1 MKFLDITDT
10 LFNGVQASSHIEFDH
25 EKIFYCEDD
34 ISGLKSIIAIHSSK
48 SGPAIGGCR
57 FRQYQTYEEG
67 LTDVL
72 RLSRGMTEK
81 NNAADIPFGGG
92 KAIIFSDKP
101 KSTELLV
108 AFASFLNQL
117 EGIYYSAEDMGIS
130 LADIQLVGKHT
141 PYVFDNVDPGSY
153 TAKGIFYSIQVALK
167 FYLQKDI
174 KDSIISL
181 QGAGSVGSELAKL
194 LGDMG
199 ATIYVQD
206 IDQVKLQQLSTENIH
221 IVEDALTQEC
231 DLLSPCAVGG
241 IFTESSIQN
250 LGCKIIAGGAN
261 NQLLNPTIDSH
272 LHKKGIRYIPDV
284 LINSGGVIGLT
295 KDILKRNDLQ
305 IEDDLKLIG
314 KRALDS
320 MSFAKA
326 NNMSVLEAIDGLL
339 I

>member
-48 SGPAIGGCR
+48 SGRAIGGCR

-130 LADIQLVGKHT
+130 LEDIQLVGKHT

>member
-10 LFNGVQASSHIEFDH
+10 LFNGVQASTHIEFDH

-34 ISGLKSIIAIHSSK
+34 ISGLKSIIAIHCSK

-130 LADIQLVGKHT
+130 LEDIQLVGKHT

>member
-130 LADIQLVGKHT
+130 LEDIQLVGKHT

-339 I
+339 V

>member
-57 FRQYQTYEEG
+57 FRHYETYEEG

-72 RLSRGMTEK
+72 RLSRGMTQK

-92 KAIIFSDKP
+92 KAIIFSDQP
-101 KSTELLV
+101 KSTELLI

-130 LADIQLVGKHT
+130 LEDIKLVGKHT

-153 TAKGIFYSIQVALK
+153 TAKGIFYSIQAALK

-174 KDSIISL
+174 KDSVISL
-181 QGAGSVGSELAKL
+181 QGAGSVGSQLANL
-194 LGDMG
+194 LRDMG

-206 IDQVKLQQLSTENIH
+206 IDQVKLKLLSATNIH
-221 IVEDALTQEC
+221 IVENALTQEC

-261 NQLLNPTIDSH
+261 NQLLNSSIDSH
-272 LHKKGIRYIPDV
+272 LYNKGIHYIPDV

-295 KDILKRNDLQ
+295 KDILKRSDLQ
-305 IEDDLKLIG
+305 IEEDLKLIG
-314 KRALDS
+314 KRALDY
-320 MSFAKA
+320 MSFAKG
-326 NNMSVLEAIDGLL
+326 NNISVLDAIDDLL

>member
-1 MKFLDITDT
+1 MKFLEITDT
-10 LFNGVQASSHIEFDH
+10 LFNGVQASTHIEFDH
-25 EKIFYCEDD
+25 EKIFYCEDG

-57 FRQYQTYEEG
+57 FRHYETYEEG

-72 RLSRGMTEK
+72 RLSRGMTQK

-92 KAIIFSDKP
+92 KAIIFSDQP

-130 LADIQLVGKHT
+130 LEDIQLVGKHT

-206 IDQVKLQQLSTENIH
+206 IDQVKLQQLSAENIH

>member
-10 LFNGVQASSHIEFDH
+10 LFSGVQASSHIEFDH

-130 LADIQLVGKHT
+130 LEDIQLVGKHT

-261 NQLLNPTIDSH
+261 NQLLNSTIDSH

>member
-1 MKFLDITDT
+1 MKFLDITNT
-10 LFNGVQASSHIEFDH
+10 LFNGIDASNHVEFDH
-25 EKIFYCEDD
+25 EKIFYCQDD

-57 FRQYQTYEEG
+57 FRHYQTYEEG

-92 KAIIFSDKP
+92 KAIIFNDQP
-101 KSTELLV
+101 KSTDLLE
-108 AFASFLNQL
+108 AFASFLNYL
-117 EGIYYSAEDMGIS
+117 EGIYYSAEDMGVS
-130 LADIQLVGKHT
+130 LQDIKLVGKYT

-153 TAKGIFYSIQVALK
+153 TAKGIFYSIQSALK

-174 KDSIISL
+174 KDSVISL
-181 QGAGSVGSELAKL
+181 QGAGSVGSQLANL
-194 LGDMG
+194 LGEMG
-199 ATIYVQD
+199 ATIYIQD
-206 IDQVKLQQLSTENIH
+206 IDQDKLKNLSTTSIH
-221 IVEDALTQEC
+221 IVENALTQEC

-261 NQLLNPTIDSH
+261 NQLLTPSIDSD
-272 LHKKGIRYIPDV
+272 LYKKGIHYIPDV

-295 KDILKRNDLQ
+295 KDILNRSDLQ
-305 IEDDLKLIG
+305 IEEDLKLIG

-320 MSFAKA
+320 MSFAKV
-326 NNMSVLEAIDGLL
+326 NNMSVLDAINGLL

>member
-1 MKFLDITDT
+1 MKFLDITNT
-10 LFNGVQASSHIEFDH
+10 LFNGIDASNHVEFDH
-25 EKIFYCEDD
+25 EKIFYCQDD

-57 FRQYQTYEEG
+57 FRHYQTYEEG

-92 KAIIFSDKP
+92 KAIIFNDQP
-101 KSTELLV
+101 KSTDLLE
-108 AFASFLNQL
+108 AFASFLNYL

-130 LADIQLVGKHT
+130 LQDIKLVGKHT

-153 TAKGIFYSIQVALK
+153 TAKGIFYSIQASLK

-174 KDSIISL
+174 KDSVISL
-181 QGAGSVGSELAKL
+181 QGAGSVGSQLANL
-194 LGDMG
+194 LGEMG
-199 ATIYVQD
+199 ATIYIQD
-206 IDQVKLQQLSTENIH
+206 IDQDKLKNLSTTSIH
-221 IVEDALTQEC
+221 IVENALTQEC

-261 NQLLNPTIDSH
+261 NQLLTPSIDSD
-272 LHKKGIRYIPDV
+272 LYKKGIHYIPDV

-295 KDILKRNDLQ
+295 KDILNRSDLQ
-305 IEDDLKLIG
+305 IEEDLKLIG

-320 MSFAKA
+320 MSFAKV
-326 NNMSVLEAIDGLL
+326 NNMSVLDAINGLL

>member
-1 MKFLDITDT
+1 MKFLDITNT
-10 LFNGVQASSHIEFDH
+10 LFNGIDASHHVEFDH
-25 EKIFYCEDD
+25 EKIFYCQDD

-57 FRQYQTYEEG
+57 FRHYQTYEEG

-92 KAIIFSDKP
+92 KAIIFNDQP
-101 KSTELLV
+101 KSTDLLE
-108 AFASFLNQL
+108 AFASFLNYL

-130 LADIQLVGKHT
+130 LQDIKLVGKHT

-153 TAKGIFYSIQVALK
+153 TAKGIFYSIQSALK

-174 KDSIISL
+174 KDSVISL
-181 QGAGSVGSELAKL
+181 QGAGSVGSQLANL
-194 LGDMG
+194 LGEMG
-199 ATIYVQD
+199 ATIYIQD
-206 IDQVKLQQLSTENIH
+206 IDQDKLKNLSTTSIH
-221 IVEDALTQEC
+221 IVENALTQEC

-261 NQLLNPTIDSH
+261 NQLLTPSIDSD
-272 LHKKGIRYIPDV
+272 LYKKGIHYIPDV

-295 KDILKRNDLQ
+295 KDILNRSDLQ
-305 IEDDLKLIG
+305 IEEDLKLIG
-314 KRALDS
+314 KRVLDS
-320 MSFAKA
+320 MSFAKV
-326 NNMSVLEAIDGLL
+326 NNMSVLDAINGLL

>member
-130 LADIQLVGKHT
+130 LEDIQLVGKHT

-326 NNMSVLEAIDGLL
+326 NNMSVLNAIDGLL

>member
-130 LADIQLVGKHT
+130 LEDIQLVGKHT

-261 NQLLNPTIDSH
+261 NQLLNSSIDSH
-272 LHKKGIRYIPDV
+272 LYKKGIHYIPDV

-295 KDILKRNDLQ
+295 KDILKRSDLQ
-305 IEDDLKLIG
+305 IEEDLKLIG

-320 MSFAKA
+320 MSFAKE
-326 NNMSVLEAIDGLL
+326 NNISVLDAIDDLL

>member
-81 NNAADIPFGGG
+81 NNAAEIPFGGG

-130 LADIQLVGKHT
+130 LEDIQLVGKHT

>member
-10 LFNGVQASSHIEFDH
+10 LFNGIQASSHIEFDH

-130 LADIQLVGKHT
+130 LEDIQLVGKHT

-314 KRALDS
+314 KRALNS

>member
-1 MKFLDITDT
+1 MKFLDITNT
-10 LFNGVQASSHIEFDH
+10 LFNGIDASNHVEFDH
-25 EKIFYCEDD
+25 EKIFYCQDD

-57 FRQYQTYEEG
+57 FRHYQTYEEG

-92 KAIIFSDKP
+92 KAIIFNDQP
-101 KSTELLV
+101 KSTDLLE
-108 AFASFLNQL
+108 AFASFLNYL

-130 LADIQLVGKHT
+130 LQDIQLVGKHT

-153 TAKGIFYSIQVALK
+153 TAKGIFYSIQSALK

-174 KDSIISL
+174 KDSVISL
-181 QGAGSVGSELAKL
+181 QGAGSVGSQLANL
-194 LGDMG
+194 LGEMG
-199 ATIYVQD
+199 ATIYIQD
-206 IDQVKLQQLSTENIH
+206 IDQDKLKNLSTTSIH
-221 IVEDALTQEC
+221 IVENALTQEC

-261 NQLLNPTIDSH
+261 NQLLTPSIDSD
-272 LHKKGIRYIPDV
+272 LYKKGIHYIPDV

-295 KDILKRNDLQ
+295 KDILNRSDLQ
-305 IEDDLKLIG
+305 IEEDLKLIG

-320 MSFAKA
+320 MSFAKV
-326 NNMSVLEAIDGLL
+326 NNMSVLDAINGLL

>member
-10 LFNGVQASSHIEFDH
+10 LFNGIQASTHIEFDH

-34 ISGLKSIIAIHSSK
+34 VSGLKSIIAIHSSK
-48 SGPAIGGCR
+48 LGPAIGGCR
-57 FRQYQTYEEG
+57 FRHYQSYEEG

-130 LADIQLVGKHT
+130 LEDIQLVGKHT

-314 KRALDS
+314 KRALNS

>member
-1 MKFLDITDT
+1 MKFLEITDT

-48 SGPAIGGCR
+48 LGPAIGGCR
-57 FRQYQTYEEG
+57 FRHYQTYEEG

-130 LADIQLVGKHT
+130 LEDIQLVGKHT

-153 TAKGIFYSIQVALK
+153 TAKGIFYSIQAALK

-174 KDSIISL
+174 KDSVISL
-181 QGAGSVGSELAKL
+181 QGAGSVGSQLANL
-194 LGDMG
+194 LRDMG

-206 IDQVKLQQLSTENIH
+206 IDQVKLKLLSATNIH
-221 IVEDALTQEC
+221 IVENALTQEC

-261 NQLLNPTIDSH
+261 NQLLNSSIDSH
-272 LHKKGIRYIPDV
+272 LYNKGIHYIPDV

-305 IEDDLKLIG
+305 IEEDLKLIG

-320 MSFAKA
+320 MSFAKG
-326 NNMSVLEAIDGLL
+326 NNISVLDAIDDLL

>member
-1 MKFLDITDT
+1 MKFLDITNT
-10 LFNGVQASSHIEFDH
+10 LFNGIDASNHVEFDH
-25 EKIFYCEDD
+25 EKIFYCQDD

-57 FRQYQTYEEG
+57 FRHYQTYEEG

-92 KAIIFSDKP
+92 KAIIFNDQP
-101 KSTELLV
+101 KSTDLLE
-108 AFASFLNQL
+108 AFASFLNYL

-130 LADIQLVGKHT
+130 LQDIQLVGKHT

-153 TAKGIFYSIQVALK
+153 TAKGIFYSIQASLK

-174 KDSIISL
+174 KDSVISL
-181 QGAGSVGSELAKL
+181 QGAGSVGSQLANL
-194 LGDMG
+194 LGEMG
-199 ATIYVQD
+199 ATIYIQD
-206 IDQVKLQQLSTENIH
+206 IDQDKLKNLSTTSIH
-221 IVEDALTQEC
+221 IVENALTQEC

-261 NQLLNPTIDSH
+261 NQLLTPSIDSD
-272 LHKKGIRYIPDV
+272 LYKKGIHYIPDV

-295 KDILKRNDLQ
+295 KDILNRSDLQ
-305 IEDDLKLIG
+305 IEEDLKLIG

-320 MSFAKA
+320 MSFAKV
-326 NNMSVLEAIDGLL
+326 NNMSVLDAINGLL

>member
-57 FRQYQTYEEG
+57 FRHYETYEEG

-130 LADIQLVGKHT
+130 LEDIQLVGKHT

-314 KRALDS
+314 KRALNS

>member
-10 LFNGVQASSHIEFDH
+10 SFNGVQVSRHIEFDH

-130 LADIQLVGKHT
+130 LEDIKLVGKHT

>member
-130 LADIQLVGKHT
+130 LEDIQLVGKHT

-206 IDQVKLQQLSTENIH
+206 IDQVKLQQLSAENIH

-314 KRALDS
+314 KRALNS

>member
-10 LFNGVQASSHIEFDH
+10 SFNGVQVSRHIEFDH

-130 LADIQLVGKHT
+130 LEDIQLVGKHT

-206 IDQVKLQQLSTENIH
+206 IDQVKLQQLSAENIH

>member
-10 LFNGVQASSHIEFDH
+10 PFNGVQASSHIEFDH

-34 ISGLKSIIAIHSSK
+34 VSGLKSIIAIHSSK

-57 FRQYQTYEEG
+57 FRHYQTYEEG

-92 KAIIFSDKP
+92 KAIIFSDQP

-130 LADIQLVGKHT
+130 LEDIQLVGKHT

>member
-57 FRQYQTYEEG
+57 FRQYQTYEDG

-130 LADIQLVGKHT
+130 LEDIQLVGKHT

>member
-92 KAIIFSDKP
+92 KAIIFSDQP

-130 LADIQLVGKHT
+130 LEDIQLVGKHT

>member
-130 LADIQLVGKHT
+130 LEDIQLVGKHT

-320 MSFAKA
+320 LSFAQA
-326 NNMSVLEAIDGLL
+326 HNMSVLEAIDGLL

>member
-130 LADIQLVGKHT
+130 LEDIQLVGKHT

-206 IDQVKLQQLSTENIH
+206 IDQVKLQQLSTDNIH

>member
-1 MKFLDITDT
+1 MKFLEITDT
-10 LFNGVQASSHIEFDH
+10 LFNGVQASTHIEFDH
-25 EKIFYCEDD
+25 EKIFYCEDG

-57 FRQYQTYEEG
+57 FRHYETYEEG

-72 RLSRGMTEK
+72 RLSRGMTQK

-130 LADIQLVGKHT
+130 LEDIQLVGKHT

-181 QGAGSVGSELAKL
+181 QGAGSVGSQLAKL
-194 LGDMG
+194 LADMG

-206 IDQVKLQQLSTENIH
+206 IDQVKLQQLSAENIH

-326 NNMSVLEAIDGLL
+326 NNMSVLDAIDGLL

>member
-1 MKFLDITDT
+1 MKFLDITNT
-10 LFNGVQASSHIEFDH
+10 LFNGIDASNHVEFDH
-25 EKIFYCEDD
+25 EKIFYCQDD

-57 FRQYQTYEEG
+57 FRHYETYEEG

-92 KAIIFSDKP
+92 KAIIFNDQP
-101 KSTELLV
+101 KSTDLLE
-108 AFASFLNQL
+108 AFASFLNYL

-130 LADIQLVGKHT
+130 LQDIKLVGKHT

-153 TAKGIFYSIQVALK
+153 TAKGIFYSIQSALK

-174 KDSIISL
+174 KDSVISL
-181 QGAGSVGSELAKL
+181 QGAGSVGSQLANL
-194 LGDMG
+194 LGEMG
-199 ATIYVQD
+199 ATIYIQD
-206 IDQVKLQQLSTENIH
+206 IDQDKLKNLSTTSIH
-221 IVEDALTQEC
+221 IVENALTQEC

-261 NQLLNPTIDSH
+261 NQLLTPSIDSD
-272 LHKKGIRYIPDV
+272 LYKKGIHYIPDV

-295 KDILKRNDLQ
+295 KDILNRSDLQ
-305 IEDDLKLIG
+305 IEEDLKLIG

-320 MSFAKA
+320 MSFAKV
-326 NNMSVLEAIDGLL
+326 NNMSVLDAINGLL

>member
-117 EGIYYSAEDMGIS
+117 EGIYYSAEDIGIS
-130 LADIQLVGKHT
+130 LEDIQLVGKHT

-314 KRALDS
+314 KRALNS

>member
-10 LFNGVQASSHIEFDH
+10 LFNGIQASTHIEFDH

-34 ISGLKSIIAIHSSK
+34 VSGLKSIIAIHSSK
-48 SGPAIGGCR
+48 LGPAIGGCR
-57 FRQYQTYEEG
+57 FRHYQSYEEG

-130 LADIQLVGKHT
+130 LEDIQLVGKHT

>member
-10 LFNGVQASSHIEFDH
+10 LFNGVQASTHIEFDH
-25 EKIFYCEDD
+25 EKIFYCEDG

-57 FRQYQTYEEG
+57 FRHYQTYEEG

-130 LADIQLVGKHT
+130 LEDIQLVGKHT

-206 IDQVKLQQLSTENIH
+206 IDQVKLQQLSAENIH

-261 NQLLNPTIDSH
+261 NQLLNSSIDSH
-272 LHKKGIRYIPDV
+272 LYNKGIHYIPDV

-295 KDILKRNDLQ
+295 KDILKRSDLQ
-305 IEDDLKLIG
+305 IEEDLKLIG
-314 KRALDS
+314 KRALDY
-320 MSFAKA
+320 MSFAKG
-326 NNMSVLEAIDGLL
+326 NNISVLDAIDDLL

>member
-130 LADIQLVGKHT
+130 LEDIQLVGKHT

-221 IVEDALTQEC
+221 IVEDSLTQEC

-314 KRALDS
+314 KRALNS

>member
-34 ISGLKSIIAIHSSK
+34 LSGLKSIIAIHSSK

-130 LADIQLVGKHT
+130 LEDIKLVGKHT

-206 IDQVKLQQLSTENIH
+206 IDQVKLQQLSTENIY

>member
-10 LFNGVQASSHIEFDH
+10 LFNGVQASTHIEFDH

-130 LADIQLVGKHT
+130 LEDIQLVGKHT

>member
-1 MKFLDITDT
+1 MKVLDITDT
-10 LFNGVQASSHIEFDH
+10 LFNGIKASKHIEFDH

-48 SGPAIGGCR
+48 SVPAIGGCR
-57 FRQYQTYEEG
+57 FRHYKTYEEG

-72 RLSRGMTEK
+72 RLSKGMTEK
-81 NNAADIPFGGG
+81 NNAADMPFGGG
-92 KAIIFSDKP
+92 KAIIFNDQP
-101 KSTELLV
+101 KSTDLLI
-108 AFASFLNQL
+108 AFASFLNHL

-130 LADIQLVGKHT
+130 LEDIKLVGKHT

-153 TAKGIFYSIQVALK
+153 TAKGILYSIEAALK

-174 KDSIISL
+174 KDSVISL
-181 QGAGSVGSELAKL
+181 QGAGSVGSQLANL
-194 LGDMG
+194 LGEMG

-206 IDQVKLQQLSTENIH
+206 IDQNKLKKLSTTNIY
-221 IVEDALTQEC
+221 IVENALTQEC

-250 LGCKIIAGGAN
+250 LGCRIIAGGAN
-261 NQLLNPTIDSH
+261 NQLLTPSIDSD
-272 LHKKGIRYIPDV
+272 LYKKGINYIPDV

-326 NNMSVLEAIDGLL
+326 NNMSVLEAINGLL
-339 I
+339 V

>member
-1 MKFLDITDT
+1 MKFLDITNT
-10 LFNGVQASSHIEFDH
+10 LFNGIDASNHVEFDH

-34 ISGLKSIIAIHSSK
+34 NSGLKSIIAIHSSK

-57 FRQYQTYEEG
+57 FRHYQTYEEG

-92 KAIIFSDKP
+92 KAIIFNDQP
-101 KSTELLV
+101 KSTDLLE
-108 AFASFLNQL
+108 AFASFLNYL

-130 LADIQLVGKHT
+130 LQDIKLVGKHT

-153 TAKGIFYSIQVALK
+153 TAKGIFYSIQSALK

-174 KDSIISL
+174 KDSVISL
-181 QGAGSVGSELAKL
+181 QGAGSVGSQLANL
-194 LGDMG
+194 LGEMG
-199 ATIYVQD
+199 ATIYIQD
-206 IDQVKLQQLSTENIH
+206 IDQDKLKNLSTTSIH
-221 IVEDALTQEC
+221 IVENALTQEC

-261 NQLLNPTIDSH
+261 NQLLTPSIDSD
-272 LHKKGIRYIPDV
+272 LYKKGIHYIPDV

-295 KDILKRNDLQ
+295 KDILNRSDLQ
-305 IEDDLKLIG
+305 IEEDLKLIG

-320 MSFAKA
+320 MSFAKV
-326 NNMSVLEAIDGLL
+326 NNMSVLDAINGLL